1 MEQVFFWLQIVG
13 IIAFSISG
21 ALISIKSKLDI
32 FGVVIVSTLTSIGG
46 GITRDLILGQTPPI
60 IFSAD
65 YLHLIIISL
74 VTGLLTFIFAY
85 IKRKDFFHLKEQ
97 VDVVNNYF
105 DSMGL
110 AVFTI
115 MGVQATFDYGF
126 SSHALI
132 CISLGVVSGV
142 GGGVLR
148 DVLTNSLPY
157 IFTKH
162 IYAVAA
168 ILGATTFYLMRTFIG
183 IEPLSTIVGVLV
195 IFILRVLAT
204 RFHWKA
210 PKIHIDEQQK

>member
-13 IIAFSISG
+13 IIAFSVSG
-21 ALISIKSKLDI
+21 ALVSIKSKLDV
-32 FGVVIVSTLTSIGG
+32 FGVIIVATLTSIGG
-46 GITRDLILGQTPPI
+46 GITRDLILGHTPPI
-60 IFSAD
+60 IFSAG

-74 VTGLLTFIFAY
+74 VTGLLTFIVAY
-85 IKRKDFFHLKEQ
+85 IKRKDFVHLKEK
-97 VDVVNNYF
+97 VDEVNNYF

-162 IYAVAA
+162 IYATASL
-168 ILGATTFYLMRTFIG
+168 IGAVVFYLLRMIDG
-183 IEPLSTIVGVLV
+183 IEPFATIIGVVV
-195 IFILRVLAT
+195 IFALRVLAT
-204 RFHWKA
+204 KFHWKA
-210 PKIHIDEQQK
+210 PKIQIEEK